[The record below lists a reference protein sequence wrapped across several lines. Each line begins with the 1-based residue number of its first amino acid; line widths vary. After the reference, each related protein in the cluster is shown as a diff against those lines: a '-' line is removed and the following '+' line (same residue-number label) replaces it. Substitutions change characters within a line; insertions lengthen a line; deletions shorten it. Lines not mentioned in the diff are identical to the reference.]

1 MKIERFVLGDFEVN
15 SYLIIN
21 NKEAVLIDVG
31 FEPDVITEY
40 IMTNNLELKAI
51 LLTHAHLDHIGGL
64 EEIRERFNV
73 DVYIH
78 RNEAEWLVNPS
89 FNGSKD
95 FPFFGEVMCKPT
107 NNLLTDND
115 ELLFGDTKIKVI
127 HTPGHTPGGVSYLI
141 NRWLFTGDTLFN
153 NSIGR
158 TDLWGGN
165 YKQLID
171 SIKNKIFK
179 LSNEV
184 IVYPGHG
191 EKTSIKNEK
200 VTNPFIQIL

>member
-31 FEPDVITEY
+31 FEPDVIAEY
-40 IMTNNLELKAI
+40 IITNNLELKAI

-64 EEIRERFNV
+64 EEIRNRFNV

-78 RNEAEWLVNPS
+78 KNEVEWLENPIL
-89 FNGSKD
+89 NGSKD
-95 FPFFGEVMCKPT
+95 FPFFGEVKCKPT
-107 NNLLTDND
+107 DNLLTDNE
-115 ELLFGDTKIKVI
+115 ELVFGEVKVKVI
-127 HTPGHTPGGVSYLI
+127 FTPGHTPGGVSYLI
-141 NRWLFTGDTLFN
+141 NKWLFTGDTLFN

-171 SIKNKIFK
+171 SIKNRLLK

-184 IVYPGHG
+184 VVYPGHG

-200 VTNPFIQIL
+200 VTNPFIN

>member
-1 MKIERFVLGDFEVN
+1 MRIKQFVLGDFEVN

-21 NKEAVLIDVG
+21 NNEAVLIDIG
-31 FEPDVITEY
+31 FKPSVIEEY
-40 IMTNNLELKAI
+40 IITNNLELKAI

-78 RNEAEWLVNPS
+78 KNEADWLVNPT

-95 FPFFGEVMCKPT
+95 FPYFGEVKCKPT
-107 NNLLTDND
+107 NNLLND
-115 ELLFGDTKIKVI
+115 DEELIFGDIKIKTI
-127 HTPGHTPGGVSYLI
+127 FTPGHTPGGVSYLI
-141 NRWLFTGDTLFN
+141 NKWLFTGDTLFN

-165 YKQLID
+165 YNQLID
-171 SIKNKIFK
+171 SVKNRLLK

-184 IVYPGHG
+184 VVYPGHG
-191 EKTSIKNEK
+191 EKTTIKNEK
-200 VTNPFIQIL
+200 ATNPFIYR

>member
-21 NKEAVLIDVG
+21 NKETVLIDAG
-31 FEPDVITEY
+31 FEPDVVAEY
-40 IMTNNLELKAI
+40 IMINNLELKAI
-51 LLTHAHLDHIGGL
+51 LLTHAHFDHIGGL

-78 RNEAEWLVNPS
+78 KNEAEWLINPS

-95 FPFFGEVMCKPT
+95 FPFFGEVSCNPASK
-107 NNLLTDND
+107 LLTDND
-115 ELLFGDTKIKVI
+115 ELVFGDLKIQII

-184 IVYPGHG
+184 VIYPGHG

-200 VTNPFIQIL
+200 TTNPFFML

>member
-1 MKIERFVLGDFEVN
+1 MKIERFVLGDFAVN

-21 NKEAVLIDVG
+21 DKEAVLIDVG
-31 FEPDVITEY
+31 FEPDVIAEY
-40 IMTNNLELKAI
+40 LIANNLELKAI

-64 EEIRERFNV
+64 EEIRDRFNV

-78 RNEAEWLVNPS
+78 KNEAEWLGNPVL
-89 FNGSKD
+89 NGSKD
-95 FPFFGEVMCKPT
+95 FPLFGEVKCKPT
-107 NNLLTDND
+107 NKLISDNE
-115 ELLFGDTKIKVI
+115 ELVFGEIKIKAI
-127 HTPGHTPGGVSYLI
+127 FTPGHTPGGVSYLI
-141 NRWLFTGDTLFN
+141 NKWLFTGDTLFN

-165 YKQLID
+165 FKQLID
-171 SIKNKIFK
+171 SIKNRLLK

-184 IVYPGHG
+184 AVYPGHG

-200 VTNPFIQIL
+200 ITNPFIN

>member
-1 MKIERFVLGDFEVN
+1 MRIKQFVLGDFEVN

-21 NKEAVLIDVG
+21 NIEAVLIDVG
-31 FEPDVITEY
+31 FKPSVIEEY
-40 IMTNNLELKAI
+40 IITNNLELKAI

-78 RNEAEWLVNPS
+78 ENEADWLVNPT

-95 FPFFGEVMCKPT
+95 FPFFGEVKCKPT
-107 NNLLTDND
+107 NNLLTDD
-115 ELLFGDTKIKVI
+115 EELIFGDIKIKAI
-127 HTPGHTPGGVSYLI
+127 LTPGHTPGGVSYLI
-141 NRWLFTGDTLFN
+141 NKWLFTGDTLFN

-165 YKQLID
+165 YNQLID
-171 SIKNKIFK
+171 SIKNKLLK

-191 EKTSIKNEK
+191 EKTTIKNEK
-200 VTNPFIQIL
+200 ATNPFIYR

>member
-1 MKIERFVLGDFEVN
+1 MKIERFVLGDFAVN

-21 NKEAVLIDVG
+21 DKEAVLIDVG
-31 FEPDVITEY
+31 FEPDVIAEY
-40 IMTNNLELKAI
+40 LIANNLELKAI

-64 EEIRERFNV
+64 EEIRDRFNV

-78 RNEAEWLVNPS
+78 KNEAEWLGNPV

-95 FPFFGEVMCKPT
+95 LPFFGEIKCKPT
-107 NNLLTDND
+107 NKLILDNE
-115 ELLFGDTKIKVI
+115 ELVFGEIKIKAI
-127 HTPGHTPGGVSYLI
+127 FTPGHTPGGVSYLI
-141 NRWLFTGDTLFN
+141 NKWLFTGDTLFN

-171 SIKNKIFK
+171 SIKNRLLK

-184 IVYPGHG
+184 TVYPGHG

-200 VTNPFIQIL
+200 ITNPFIN

>member
-1 MKIERFVLGDFEVN
+1 MKIERFVLGDFQVN

-21 NKEAVLIDVG
+21 AKEAVLIDVG
-31 FEPDVITEY
+31 FSPDAIVEY
-40 IMTNNLELKAI
+40 IEKNKIELKAI

-64 EEIRERFNV
+64 EKIRDRFNV
-73 DVYIH
+73 DVYLH
-78 RNEAEWLVNPS
+78 KNEAEWLVNS
-89 FNGSKD
+89 TYNGSKD
-95 FPFFGEVMCKPT
+95 FPFFGEVICKPT
-107 NNLLTDND
+107 NKLLTDNE
-115 ELLFGDTKIKVI
+115 ELIFGDIKVKAI
-127 HTPGHTPGGVSYLI
+127 FTPGHTPGGVSYLI
-141 NRWLFTGDTLFN
+141 NKWLFSGDTLFN

-171 SIKNKIFK
+171 SIKNGLFR

-184 IVYPGHG
+184 LVYPGHG

-200 VTNPFIQIL
+200 ATNPFIN